1 VIGRRQRGLDIAE
14 PERDELVDVP
24 GVAVV
29 VDPWRVML
37 KAVVGTAERPQRLVV
52 DGDQIQRLEG
62 GQFVARYHGRDRVAN
77 ESDAVD
83 GERVLVLAD
92 GQDAVRNRKV
102 GAGQHEVDARVCPR
116 A

>member
-1 VIGRRQRGLDIAE
+1 VIGRRQRSLHIAE
-14 PERDELVDVP
+14 AERDELVDIP

-29 VDPWRVML
+29 VDAGRVVR
-37 KAVVGTAERPQRLVV
+37 KAVVRTAERPQRLVV

-62 GQFVARYHGRDRVAN
+62 GQFVARNHGRDRVAD
-77 ESDAVD
+77 ESHAVD

-92 GQDAVRNRKV
+92 RQDAVRNRKV
-102 GAGQHEVDARVCPR
+102 GAGENEMDARVGPR